1 MVSCEASR
9 ARSLATGHNHA
20 KSWGNSILGA
30 EPLMAEPS
38 SSPLESLYVDTLKS
52 ALGSDLWKSKQV
64 CNMSKSGGL
73 LYMLTYK
80 ASIKGRVERYQH
92 FIEWTFKG

>member
-9 ARSLATGHNHA
+9 AHNLATGHNHA

-52 ALGSDLWKSKQV
+52 A
-64 CNMSKSGGL
+64 
-73 LYMLTYK
+73 
-80 ASIKGRVERYQH
+80 
-92 FIEWTFKG
+92 